1 MNHYCCAALSSKEP
15 KPKTKK
21 TPPPPKKKKRRKKK
35 KKKKKRNSQSKQ
47 SMSVVLVEPAN
58 RRQRIDS
65 TEQLLQTGSVSGET
79 SDDGEPPS
87 RADKQQ
93 QQQQQHRKE
102 AGEARAQHTTTTTHA
117 QQPTAAA
124 AVERERGTTTGTDNS
139 GSQSLHS
146 SQRTGSSGTVENVPN
161 AGGGGS
167 GTSRSRSLSRSNSRN
182 HGDSDSNGSNG
193 GGRLG
198 SFGSRGKSSGGG
210 SGGGGG
216 GGGGGGSGGG
226 ATKKVKLR
234 EARKQLSFDVSNSKR
249 GGSGSKKSKFF
260 KRSWSSDS
268 SATTSST
275 TVSTTT
281 PPTPATA
288 TTTGSAQDGGDCS
301 FSPYRLRGD
310 PQRQDVP
317 WGMEGAGRDLPSL
330 SIPNLPGHSQDGRV
344 NRGYTSPDIEL
355 QSYSI
360 SEGDVRPASATA
372 SPNLS
377 FAFPQSDAHNN
388 NPSSSSINNP
398 SPNSATGVH
407 HHDSRKASQASAQTP
422 GGGPDSDDDLHV
434 AFYPSSLGSAPSNP
448 RVHTSTSGSGVSAW
462 TAGGVDVGGS
472 VEGHGNMGAAGSRSR
487 LHVQMEKGRQSS
499 EEEARAHSDVESY
512 TGGVGGMGGG
522 TRTAS
527 VCHLGPAFDQSNK
540 KKESALSDI
549 GADYMRVNGAI
560 GSFKQLQK
568 PQSMQSLPTS
578 SKMSYTSAEEAGMA
592 LVGGAEF
599 QKYTDERLQQKV
611 RQKPNVGYR
620 LGKRRALYQKR
631 KKISDYCLVFGMF
644 GIVVMMLETE
654 LSMAEVYKKVRR
666 GFLAVLI
673 TLMVLVDVVDVCMVV

>member
-1 MNHYCCAALSSKEP
+1 M
-15 KPKTKK
+15 
-21 TPPPPKKKKRRKKK
+21 
-35 KKKKKRNSQSKQ
+35 
-47 SMSVVLVEPAN
+47 
-58 RRQRIDS
+58 
-65 TEQLLQTGSVSGET
+65 
-79 SDDGEPPS
+79 
-87 RADKQQ
+87 
-93 QQQQQHRKE
+93 
-102 AGEARAQHTTTTTHA
+102 
-117 QQPTAAA
+117 
-124 AVERERGTTTGTDNS
+124 
-139 GSQSLHS
+139 
-146 SQRTGSSGTVENVPN
+146 
-161 AGGGGS
+161 
-167 GTSRSRSLSRSNSRN
+167 
-182 HGDSDSNGSNG
+182 
-193 GGRLG
+193 
-198 SFGSRGKSSGGG
+198 
-210 SGGGGG
+210 
-216 GGGGGGSGGG
+216 
-226 ATKKVKLR
+226 
-234 EARKQLSFDVSNSKR
+234 SFDVSNTKR
-249 GGSGSKKSKFF
+249 GGSGSKKSRFF
-260 KRSWSSDS
+260 KRSWSTDS
-268 SATTSST
+268 SATTSLT

-330 SIPNLPGHSQDGRV
+330 SIPTLPGHSQDGRV

-360 SEGDVRPASATA
+360 SGGDVRPASATA

-377 FAFPQSDAHNN
+377 FAFPQSDAYNN
-388 NPSSSSINNP
+388 NPSSSSNNNP

-448 RVHTSTSGSGVSAW
+448 RVHTSTSGGGVSAW
-462 TAGGVDVGGS
+462 AAGGVDAGGG

-673 TLMVLVDVVDVCMVV
+673 TLMVLVDVVAVCMVVW